1 MQSEDKE
8 RLERLASKLRG
19 KQRAF
24 ADSYMSNGE
33 NGTQACRDAGYKGNQ
48 KTLGVVAVENLAK
61 PSVKKLIE
69 SYAPKAALRVE
80 ELCAQEKNL
89 NVALGAAKDILDRAG
104 YKPVDKQATAIQGDI
119 NISWGGGG
127 GFKEPNE

>member
-1 MQSEDKE
+1 MK
-8 RLERLASKLRG
+8 R
-19 KQRAF
+19 
-24 ADSYMSNGE
+24 
-33 NGTQACRDAGYKGNQ
+33 
-48 KTLGVVAVENLAK
+48 
-61 PSVKKLIE
+61 LIE
-69 SYAPKAALRVE
+69 SYAPKAAARVE

>member
-1 MQSEDKE
+1 MPKGDNPTP
-8 RLERLASKLRG
+8 
-19 KQRAF
+19 KQKKF
-24 ADSYMSNGE
+24 ARVYVDTGNLTEAAAQAYDVKHRDSARTL
-33 NGTQACRDAGYKGNQ
+33 GTQ
-48 KTLGVVAVENLAK
+48 NLAK
-61 PSVKKLIE
+61 RSVKQLIE

-127 GFKEPNE
+127 GYKEPNE